1 MHITDRFHDS
11 KWGVL
16 THYLSFVQNAA
27 GDFHNQGVGETSW
40 DECVEGID
48 VDRIA
53 ETVAS
58 TGASYLFFTMEQGTR
73 YIIAPNKTYDEI
85 VGGGGDTGP
94 SKRDLVL
101 DLHRALSKRGI
112 DLYLYFTGS
121 GPADDTEHGPKF
133 GFCCGEGEVVTRPFV
148 EKWAAVLEEYSR
160 RYGDKVKGWWVD
172 GCYREMFGFT
182 DELLDLLY
190 YAAKAGNPDAI
201 VALNDG
207 VDIRCRKTYANEEF
221 TCGEFDHP
229 TGIPEERFI
238 DGAQTHILVPVGPV
252 WGAPGLQ
259 KDGEYLRYYTKCV
272 NLAGGVVTYDIAIYR
287 DGSFDTEQ
295 IEALK
300 MINS

>member
-11 KWGVL
+11 KWGIL
-16 THYLSFVQNAA
+16 THYLSFVQNKA
-27 GDFHNQGVGETSW
+27 GDLHNQGVGETSW
-40 DECVEGID
+40 NECVDSID
-48 VDRIA
+48 VEKLA

-73 YIIAPNKTYDEI
+73 YIIAPNETFDRI
-85 VGGGGDTGP
+85 GGLRTGEGP
-94 SKRDLVL
+94 SRRDLVL
-101 DLHRALSKRGI
+101 DLHAALSKRGV

-121 GPADDTEHGPKF
+121 GPADDPELGPRF
-133 GFCCGEGEVVTRPFV
+133 GFSCGEGEVVTRPFV

-207 VDIRCRKTYANEEF
+207 VDIRYRKTYANEEF

-229 TGIPEERFI
+229 TGIPNERFV
-238 DGAQTHILVPVGPV
+238 DGAQAHILVPLGAT
-252 WGAPGLQ
+252 WGLPGLQ
-259 KDGEYLRYYTKCV
+259 RSGEFLHHFTKCV
-272 NLAGGVVTYDIAIYR
+272 NLMGGVVTYDTAIYR
-287 DGSFDTEQ
+287 DGSLDPEQ
-295 IEALK
+295 VEALK
-300 MINS
+300 CIKT

>member
-16 THYLSFVQNAA
+16 THYLSFVQNKA
-27 GDFHNQGVGETSW
+27 GDLHNQGVGETPW
-40 DECVEGID
+40 DECVDGID
-48 VDRIA
+48 VELIA
-53 ETVAS
+53 DTVAS

-85 VGGGGDTGP
+85 VGGGDTGP

-101 DLHRALSKRGI
+101 DLYKALSKRGV

-121 GPADDTEHGPKF
+121 GPADDPEHGPKF
-133 GFCCGEGEVVTRPFV
+133 GFCCGDGEVVTRPFV

-160 RYGDKVKGWWVD
+160 RYGDKVKGWWID

-190 YAAKAGNPDAI
+190 RAAKAGNENAI

-207 VDIRCRKTYANEEF
+207 VDIRYRKTYANEEF

-229 TGIPEERFI
+229 TGIPEDRFVE
-238 DGAQTHILVPVGPV
+238 GAQAHMLVPVGPI

-259 KDGEYLRYYTKCV
+259 RSGEYLRHFTKCV
-272 NLAGGVVTYDIAIYR
+272 NLMGGVVTYDIAIYR
-287 DGSFDTEQ
+287 DGSFDPEQ
-295 IEALK
+295 IAALK
-300 MINS
+300 EINA